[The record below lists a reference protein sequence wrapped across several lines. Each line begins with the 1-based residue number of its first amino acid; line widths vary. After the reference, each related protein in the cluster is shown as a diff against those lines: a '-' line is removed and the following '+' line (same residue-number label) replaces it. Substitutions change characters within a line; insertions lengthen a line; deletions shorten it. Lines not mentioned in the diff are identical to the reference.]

1 MTRRTEPPLWTDL
14 TFGLGFT
21 LKAVAIYF
29 LVGAIWTH
37 KAGGI
42 DNWTLAGQFILVAS
56 IVGLGAALSRW
67 AWGKR
72 VSSTYSK
79 RRSRG

>member
-1 MTRRTEPPLWTDL
+1 MTRRAEAPLWVDL

-29 LVGAIWTH
+29 LVGVIWGSGQT
-37 KAGGI
+37 
-42 DNWTLAGQFILVAS
+42 DDWTLMGRFLITGAGIG
-56 IVGLGAALSRW
+56 IGAMISRW

-72 VSSTYSK
+72 VSFLYGK
-79 RRSRG
+79 GRSR